1 MDSEG
6 QAQDNAEINELT
18 TQLETERE
26 KVRICEMLHRN
37 GNVKK
42 SFEDWF
48 KWLAV
53 FAAILAVMTS
63 LSNLLQY
70 RCS

>member
-1 MDSEG
+1 MGGFQRSSSEHNWK
-6 QAQDNAEINELT
+6 QEL
-18 TQLETERE
+18 E